1 MSCSIIEVV
10 LDLVFSSIIF
20 ICFNEQQLRIILD
33 PGRYCAESIYFCLVT
48 GREARRRIRPQAK
61 LFFFNLLAPHDK
73 IPHAK
78 AWLHQPS
85 QNIMI
90 YVYPFWRGTP
100 DHGVVSHPSR
110 SGTASMGLFKEQNIR
125 MANFSWHV
133 SCLTWLK
140 TGKKNFTLVDSSL
153 KC

>member
-10 LDLVFSSIIF
+10 LDLVSSSIIF

-90 YVYPFWRGTP
+90 YVYPFLKGDTRPRCGIP
-100 DHGVVSHPSR
+100 SFAFRHGINGIVQRTEH
-110 SGTASMGLFKEQNIR
+110 QNGK
-125 MANFSWHV
+125 FQ
-133 SCLTWLK
+133 LTCFMF
-140 TGKKNFTLVDSSL
+140 NMV
-153 KC
+153 